1 MHLRLCTHMY
11 IYLNERREG
20 VSENIQQSEAVKT
33 EEEEETKVFIYLKKN
48 KWFVLDM
55 CISSA

>member
-33 EEEEETKVFIYLKKN
+33 EEEEETKVFIYLKKKN
-48 KWFVLDM
+48 GL
-55 CISSA
+55 C